1 MIKMS
6 VIVMTLLFCLLPF
19 SFCAAEK
26 DADGCK
32 DHPLIPRMPGYY
44 ITGCNESPA
53 GADLDIIKGNIT
65 ESVRF
70 EGKSIA
76 LSYRPQPDLTT
87 KPGEAELRSYFEN
100 AVKKVNGTFFG
111 ITYGQKWPVYSVVKD
126 GKKFWIVLL
135 VNSGQYFTGSYACRI
150 IEAK

>member
-6 VIVMTLLFCLLPF
+6 VIAMTMLFCLLSV

-32 DHPLIPRMPGYY
+32 DHPMIPRMPGYY
-44 ITGCNESPA
+44 IAGCSATPA
-53 GADLDIIKGNIT
+53 GADLDIIKGTVT

-76 LSYRPQPDLTT
+76 LFYRPQPELTT
-87 KPGEAELRSYFEN
+87 KPSEAELRSYFEN
-100 AVKKVNGTFFG
+100 AVKKMNGAFFG
-111 ITYGQKWPVYSVVKD
+111 ITYGQKWPVYSVDKD

-135 VNSGQYFTGSYACRI
+135 INSGQYFNGSYTCRI
-150 IEAK
+150 IERI